1 MLMIPAHLSRLE
13 GWQLKKIAFRCGL
26 QVSGTKAILA
36 QRLQDEVPLTSDLI
50 RGPSPDGVLRRALRP
65 HMKIVSI
72 DMGIRNLAYCV
83 LDVPAGHGLPKLMD
97 WKRIAVSSAPISRV
111 QEEGVDVKAAKKES
125 FEPNVLS
132 AAAYTLLRHKLLLHN
147 PTHILIER
155 QRFRSMGSPQILE
168 WTVRVNTLESMFYGV
183 LHTLKQE
190 GLWKGEV
197 VPIAPGKVGPF
208 WIKQKPC
215 EPLKPKTTGEV
226 EEEAEVEKLQKKTKS
241 SLAKIKNKYAKI
253 DMVRYWLASG
263 RSMWSTEDM
272 FELASDDVR
281 ELKAAYLEKW
291 ERKPGSPKGKRVSK
305 DVLAAEEKMGKL
317 DDLADCLLQ
326 GMAFVTWEENKL
338 IARDSLGNNQR
349 GSKIILDLMRVQEDG
364 VALGQGKFRPP

>member
-1 MLMIPAHLSRLE
+1 MLPAHLSHLGRYE
-13 GWQLKKIAFRCGL
+13 LKEIAFKCGL
-26 QVSGTKAILA
+26 LVSGTKAILA

-50 RGPSPDGVLRRALRP
+50 RGPSPDGVLRRDPRP

-83 LDVPAGHGLPKLMD
+83 LDVPAGHGIPKLVD
-97 WKRIAVSSAPISRV
+97 WKRLAVSSAPIVQV
-111 QEEGVDVKAAKKES
+111 QEEGVDVKGVEKES
-125 FEPNVLS
+125 FEPNVLA
-132 AAAYTLLRHKLLLHN
+132 AAAYTLMRQKLLFHN

-155 QRFRSMGSPQILE
+155 QRFRSMGSPRILE
-168 WTVRVNTLESMFYGV
+168 WTVRVNTLESIFYGV

-190 GLWKGEV
+190 GLWNGEV

-208 WIKQKPC
+208 WIKSKNLVPRRS
-215 EPLKPKTTGEV
+215 ERTGAV
-226 EEEAEVEKLQKKTKS
+226 TDAVTIEKFWKKRNS
-241 SLAKIKNKYAKI
+241 NLAKIQNKGAKI
-253 DMVRYWLASG
+253 DLVRNWLTSEEA
-263 RSMWSTEDM
+263 

-291 ERKPGSPKGKRVSK
+291 ERKPGSPKGKRLSNNV
-305 DVLAAEEKMGKL
+305 VAVEEKIGKL

-338 IARDSLGNNQR
+338 IARDSLANKQE
-349 GSKIILDLMRVQEDG
+349 GSSIFLDLMRYT
-364 VALGQGKFRPP
+364 